1 MCSTMFIAVV
11 FVKARTWKQ
20 PKSPSTKEWI
30 MKMWYI
36 YKMEYYTVEKNNDIL
51 EFVSKWMDLENII
64 LSEVNS
70 DPERQ
75 I

>member
-1 MCSTMFIAVV
+1 
-11 FVKARTWKQ
+11 
-20 PKSPSTKEWI
+20 
-30 MKMWYI
+30 MWYV
-36 YKMEYYTVEKNNDIL
+36 YTMEYYVAEKNDIL
-51 EFVSKWMDLENII
+51 KYLGKWVDLENII